1 MVDNWSSL
9 FSAAL
14 SGGVAVKLL
23 DYGVEWLKSN
33 RQHKRNAKA
42 VVDSHLDPLLKAAD
56 ELAGKTT
63 SLAKRDFTPLYR
75 ASGDEDAG
83 TVNSDLMGLLYLYAK
98 FWSRIEILETDSLG
112 VSMASDARGAALKE
126 FVTCLESPQIRLV
139 DRIHQK
145 AIGEITTTVLDD
157 GASRTIGVVEFTDT
171 ILSDETAKSWTQ
183 PLFNLLKSANIKA
196 RRQRLLV
203 YGVLVNAL
211 VDTLDPSHHTTHPRP
226 SYPNKLSKKSKRQI
240 EHGAFKLYL
249 PSVTDYRRYI
259 QKT

>member
-9 FSAAL
+9 FSAAV
-14 SGGVAVKLL
+14 SGGVVVKCL

-33 RQHKRNAKA
+33 WQHKRNAKA

-63 SLAKRDFTPLYR
+63 SLAKRDFTPLYH
-75 ASGDEDAG
+75 ANSDEDAG
-83 TVNSDLMGLLYLYAK
+83 TINPDLMGLLYLYAK

-112 VSMASDARGAALKE
+112 VSMASDTRGVALKE

-145 AIGEITTTVLDD
+145 AIGEITTTVLND
-157 GASRTIGVVEFTDT
+157 GTSRTIGVVEFTDRVLT
-171 ILSDETAKSWTQ
+171 DETAKSWIQ
-183 PLFNLLKSANIKA
+183 PLLDLLASANIKA
-196 RRQRLLV
+196 RRQRLLS
-203 YGVLVNAL
+203 YGVVIHAF
-211 VDTLDPSHHTTHPRP
+211 VDALDPSHHTTHPRP
-226 SYPNKLSKKSKRQI
+226 SYPNKLSKKSRRQL

-249 PSVTDYRRYI
+249 PSVKDYRCYL